1 MIKERHSLGVVLG
14 LTAIGIVVI
23 GVGGE
28 LVAWGGTDH
37 VTSSVWTRARES
49 FTGVFAS
56 S

>member
-1 MIKERHSLGVVLG
+1 MIKERHSLGVALG

-23 GVGGE
+23 GGAVSWWRGGR
-28 LVAWGGTDH
+28 DH

>member
-1 MIKERHSLGVVLG
+1 MMKECHSLGVALG

-37 VTSSVWTRARES
+37 VTSSVWTRDRES
-49 FTGVFAS
+49 FNGLFAS